1 MHQHTPKERIV
12 AVALAGLAGYVD
24 AHAFLELGGFFVSFM
39 SGNTTRLGAGA
50 VENVS
55 AVLIPAG
62 LIALFVGGV
71 MAGTIL
77 SRLARLGAAGIMA
90 TVTALIALAAT
101 LAALGQPSL
110 AVAVLAIAM
119 GAENGV
125 FVRNGEVSIGLTYVT
140 GALVKLG
147 QRLAAALLGGD
158 PWGWVWHLFLWLGLA
173 FGAVLGALTYSS
185 LGLAGL
191 WFAVFAGIV
200 LSLALKRVLPS

>member
-39 SGNTTRLGAGA
+39 SGNTTRLGAGV

-77 SRLARLGAAGIMA
+77 SRLGAAGIMA

-101 LAALGQPSL
+101 LAAFGHSSL

-158 PWGWVWHLFLWLGLA
+158 PWGWVWHLLLWLGLA
-173 FGAVLGALTYSS
+173 SGAVLGAIVYSS

-191 WFAVFAGIV
+191 WFAVLAGVV
-200 LSLALKRVLPS
+200 LSVALKRVLPA